1 VTWFRHRPH
10 KDDEDTG
17 LLVLLRKAHAL
28 PPRRVIEGRTHVKA
42 CRGLL
47 NLLLFLTVG
56 VLAAG
61 CSGMGAI
68 AGGKELTLGYITWDE
83 NVAVSNLTKVLLE
96 EELGYEKVELQLT
109 DVAVVKEVFRG
120 VAEGNLDAF
129 QDVWLPN
136 QKHYL
141 SEVEDDV
148 EHLDPWFEG
157 KTAQGIAVPYY
168 MDVHS
173 LPELDKAGTDMIIG
187 IEPGSA
193 VMPQIMNKVI
203 PGYDLDMK
211 LVESSTPAML
221 SELERAYEMREPIV
235 FFGWS
240 PHWMNTRYHFRYLED
255 PRDLQGDFN
264 NSAEISTIVNADLP
278 EDDPTAYAFI
288 RAVSLDEEQINQLE
302 ADINEAGDPDR
313 GVKVWLEDNR
323 SVVQPWIDAARKAR
337 GA

>member
-1 VTWFRHRPH
+1 VKAIKWLLTV
-10 KDDEDTG
+10 
-17 LLVLLRKAHAL
+17 LLVSA
-28 PPRRVIEGRTHVKA
+28 
-42 CRGLL
+42 
-47 NLLLFLTVG
+47 VG

-61 CSGMGAI
+61 CSRLGSE
-68 AGGKELTLGYITWDE
+68 GKEITLGYIEWDE
-83 NVAVSNLTKVLLE
+83 NVAVSTLTEVLLE
-96 EELGYEKVELQLT
+96 EDFGYEVELQRSK
-109 DVAVVKEVFRG
+109 VAVVEQVFRG

-129 QDVWLPN
+129 QDVWIPN

-168 MDVHS
+168 MDVRS
-173 LPELDKAGTDMIIG
+173 LSELDGAGTDLIIG
-187 IEPGSA
+187 IESGSA
-193 VMPQIMNKVI
+193 SNPQIYNKVI
-203 PGYDLDMK
+203 PGYNLDMK
-211 LVESSTPAML
+211 LVEGSTPSML
-221 SELERAYEMREPIV
+221 SELEKAYEMREPIV

-240 PHWMNTRYHFRYLED
+240 PHWMNTRYDFRYLED

-264 NSAEISTIVNADLP
+264 NSAEISSIVNADLP

-313 GVKVWLEDNR
+313 GVKAWLEDNR
-323 SVVQPWIDAARKAR
+323 DVVQPWIDAAKKASE
-337 GA
+337 A